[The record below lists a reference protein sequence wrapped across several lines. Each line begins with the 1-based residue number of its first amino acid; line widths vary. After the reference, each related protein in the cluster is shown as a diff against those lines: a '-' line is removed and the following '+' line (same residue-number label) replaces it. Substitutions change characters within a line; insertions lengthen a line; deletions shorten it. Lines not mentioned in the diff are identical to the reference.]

1 MRNTR
6 NMRIHYSNE
15 EKEAARRAYLHMA
28 NKSLV
33 NIRLTSEQSKIL
45 QQDMQT
51 DGWTNMSAFIRYRLF
66 GLDPDR
72 KLDELIRA
80 KDPEFI
86 ALLLRGYVDELA
98 NRFEYV
104 IFCYDQDMSRL
115 YQKESVDEK
124 EWADVTNKWMSALV
138 RTVSK
143 TLVKLKRVALLLG
156 LENAPTKES
165 DSLNIDLDNASQ
177 KELDAMAER
186 LFKNDI
192 D

>member
-1 MRNTR
+1 MRNI
-6 NMRIHYSNE
+6 NNIHYSKE
-15 EKEAARRAYLHMA
+15 EKKAARRAYLHMA

-33 NIRLTSEQSKIL
+33 NIRLTNDQSKIL

-51 DGWTNMSAFIRYRLF
+51 DGWTNMSAFFRYRLF

-98 NRFEYV
+98 NRFKYV
-104 IFCYDQDMSRL
+104 IFCNDQDMNRL

-124 EWADVTNKWMSALV
+124 EWSDVTNKWTSALV

-143 TLVKLKRVALLLG
+143 TLVKLKKVALLLG
-156 LENAPTKES
+156 LEDAPTKES

-177 KELDAMAER
+177 KELDAIAER
-186 LFKNDI
+186 LFENDI